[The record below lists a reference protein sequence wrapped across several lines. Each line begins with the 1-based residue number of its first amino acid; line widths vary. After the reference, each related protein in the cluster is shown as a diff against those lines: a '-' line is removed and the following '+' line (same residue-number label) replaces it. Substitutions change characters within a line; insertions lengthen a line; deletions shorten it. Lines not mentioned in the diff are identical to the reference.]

1 MKRHDGKTPHGKAPR
16 LKLAVRDAGATKLRI
31 LAAARLEFADHGY
44 MGARVDRIARTAQ
57 ANKRLLYYYIGNKE
71 ALYLATLERAYAD
84 IRTAEQEL
92 RLEELGPLA
101 AVERLVRFTWAYFNA
116 NPSFV
121 ALLNTENLHRAR
133 HLKKS
138 LQIPDMNSAV
148 VATVGRILKK
158 GARLGVTR
166 RGAANRR
173 LLLRGSRAR
182 RTAHDACHSPEAGA
196 WVSFAVRY
204 SAGAREDLRRLYEYL
219 LERSTTTEGLDLAE
233 RAIDTIEAAIENLKH
248 SPFTYRK
255 AGSSPFLREL
265 MISFGH
271 SGYVALYEIEDA
283 AHVTI
288 VAVRHQFEDD
298 YH

>member
-1 MKRHDGKTPHGKAPR
+1 MKRHDDKTPHGKTPR

-84 IRTAEQEL
+84 IRTAEREL
-92 RLEELGPLA
+92 RLEELEPLA

-148 VATVGRILKK
+148 VATVGRILRK
-158 GARLGVTR
+158 GQKLGVTR
-166 RGAANRR
+166 PGIDPLQLYISIASLCFFYVSNIHTLTVVFARD
-173 LLLRGSRAR
+173 LKAR
-182 RTAHDACHSPEAGA
+182 RALD
-196 WVSFAVRY
+196 
-204 SAGAREDLRRLYEYL
+204 
-219 LERSTTTEGLDLAE
+219 ERIEHVVGFVL
-233 RAIDTIEAAIENLKH
+233 RAISATSA
-248 SPFTYRK
+248 RK
-255 AGSSPFLREL
+255 S
-265 MISFGH
+265 
-271 SGYVALYEIEDA
+271 
-283 AHVTI
+283 
-288 VAVRHQFEDD
+288 
-298 YH
+298 